1 MNRLE
6 VRCCCQPRKLLG
18 TLPVPDHVQSGQCI
32 VFLRL
37 QHSADP
43 SPLEH
48 VMLRVATF
56 WQRHKGYRLAL
67 KAEGVTLEV
76 LRTLVGFEEHK
87 G

>member
-1 MNRLE
+1 
-6 VRCCCQPRKLLG
+6 
-18 TLPVPDHVQSGQCI
+18 
-32 VFLRL
+32 
-37 QHSADP
+37 
-43 SPLEH
+43 
-48 VMLRVATF
+48 MLRVATF

>member
-6 VRCCCQPRKLLG
+6 VRCCCQPKKLLG
-18 TLPVPDHVQSGQCI
+18 TLPVPDRVQHGQCI
-32 VFLRL
+32 VFPRL
-37 QHSADP
+37 QRLAGSNSLDR
-43 SPLEH
+43 
-48 VMLRVATF
+48 VMLPVATF
-56 WQRHKGYRLAL
+56 WQRHKGYCLAL